1 MKNNTNH
8 NMVRDLCYI
17 ALFATL
23 IIVCSQFEIPLPG
36 GVPMTLQTL
45 IIPIA
50 GIVLGARRGTIAT
63 IVYLLLGAVG
73 LPVFAG
79 FSGGISKLAG
89 MTGGFLLSFPIMA
102 WCAGMFSKKNDYIM
116 TAIGLVVG
124 AAANYAVGSIMF
136 MALTKMDLAGTLA
149 ACVIPFIPTAIIKIV
164 LAEILGLLLKK
175 TLIQA
180 GLLET
185 ASRNTLYAEN

>member
-1 MKNNTNH
+1 MRNKKKTD
-8 NMVRDLCYI
+8 VRQLVYT
-17 ALFATL
+17 ALFAAL
-23 IIVCSQFEIPLPG
+23 IVVFSQLQIPLPG
-36 GVPMTLQTL
+36 LVPISLATFGVMM
-45 IIPIA
+45 A
-50 GIVLGARRGTIAT
+50 GLLMGWPWGGAA
-63 IVYLLLGAVG
+63 VAVSLLLGAVG

-175 TLIQA
+175 TLIKA

-185 ASRNTLYAEN
+185 SSGNTLYAEN

>member
-1 MKNNTNH
+1 MKNNMNH
-8 NMVRDLCYI
+8 NMVQDLCYI

-50 GIVLGARRGTIAT
+50 IAT

-102 WCAGMFSKKNDYIM
+102 WCAGMFSKKNNYIM

-175 TLIQA
+175 TLIKA

-185 ASRNTLYAEN
+185 SSGNTLYAEN